1 VRTMTTSV
9 LTTAATGKFAGGFK
23 GEIILPNDARYEKSR
38 RVWNHAVD
46 LHPAII
52 TRCAGNED
60 VVRAIEFARANDL
73 LVAVRCGGHSFAS
86 HGTCEGGLVIDL
98 SLMKRVEIDPVAAT
112 VRLQSG
118 VLAGELDLMTNAFA
132 MAVPLGSCPS
142 VGVAGY
148 ALGGGES
155 ALTPKLGFACDNIT
169 RVEIVTADGRILRAD
184 RDENPDLFW
193 AVRGGS
199 GNFGVVTTL
208 DFRLHRIREVLAGHL
223 KYPIRH
229 AREVLR
235 FLNQYAPTIP
245 DELFLLAAVLP
256 FPGERMLDIAVVW
269 NGDAHEGERVL
280 GPLRTFMKPFED
292 SIKSKPYIDEQR
304 EGSDAPSDGDYS
316 SCRRGGHLER
326 LDDDAIEVI
335 ADFASSAPSESS
347 GITMMYWH
355 GPWCSKPH
363 DNAFGFRRVGYE
375 YWVHSYWQKDGV
387 REDSIGWVFDFFAAL
402 MPLSTGA
409 VYLNDLENEGAA
421 RARAAY
427 GENYTRLAQIKRKY
441 DPANFFRINQN
452 IKP

>member
-1 VRTMTTSV
+1 MTAI
-9 LTTAATGKFAGGFK
+9 LTPAATGKFAHSLK
-23 GEIILPNDARYEKSR
+23 GEIILPNDASYETAR

-73 LVAVRCGGHSFAS
+73 LVAVRCGGHSFAG

-184 RDENPDLFW
+184 SNENPDLFW

-208 DFRLHRIREVLAGHL
+208 DFRLHHIREVLAGHL
-223 KYPIRH
+223 KYPIRD

-269 NGDAHEGERVL
+269 NGDAREGERVL
-280 GPLRTFMKPFED
+280 RPLRTFMKPFED
-292 SIKSKPYIDEQR
+292 SIKSKSYIDEQR
-304 EGSDAPSDGDYS
+304 EGSDAPSDGDFS

-355 GPWCSKPH
+355 GPWCSQPH

-375 YWVHSYWQKDGV
+375 YWVHSYWQADGV
-387 REDSIGWVFDFFAAL
+387 REDSIRWVIDFFAAL
-402 MPLSTGA
+402 MPLSSGA
-409 VYLNDLENEGAA
+409 VYVNDLENEGAA

-427 GENYTRLAQIKRKY
+427 GENYGRLAQIKRKY
-441 DPANFFRINQN
+441 DPSNFFRVNQN